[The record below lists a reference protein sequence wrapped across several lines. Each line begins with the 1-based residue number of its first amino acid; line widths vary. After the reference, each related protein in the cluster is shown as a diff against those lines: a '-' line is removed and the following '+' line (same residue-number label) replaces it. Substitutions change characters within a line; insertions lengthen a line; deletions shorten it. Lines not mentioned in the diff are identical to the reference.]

1 MGRKEGDGEGEA
13 QSNCE
18 KREWGRL
25 TAVKRYL
32 YLYNPESP
40 DQVRTIR
47 ETRTFRGKPGDSVPP
62 ESREQIWKEFDFG

>member
-1 MGRKEGDGEGEA
+1 LDDWKMKIAQWLGWGREGGDGEEEA

-25 TAVKRYL
+25 AAVKRYL

-47 ETRTFRGKPGDSVPP
+47 ETRIFWEK
-62 ESREQIWKEFDFG
+62 SRRLRSP